1 MHSRIFQVSMEPIDE
16 CDYIEE
22 SNYDDH
28 WFTNSIADYVSDSF
42 SRSEDLKWLEDCY
55 DTKGI
60 EFGVDDNGEYLV
72 IKSKQKYFEYNFNKF
87 MEIINKIKTYTFD
100 DFIQDSHEIWQ
111 LENAYEDKFGFYVDT
126 DDNGLITLDSFVR
139 TYPENEKFYIGGTID
154 YHY

>member
-1 MHSRIFQVSMEPIDE
+1 MHSRIFQVSMEPFDE

-22 SNYDDH
+22 SNYYDH

-72 IKSKQKYFEYNFNKF
+72 IKSKQKYFKDNFEGF
-87 MEIINKIKTYTFD
+87 IDILNKIKERTLD
-100 DFIQDSHEIWQ
+100 DFMYGIPE
-111 LENAYEDKFGFYVDT
+111 LYTLNALHEDKYGFYIDA
-126 DDNGLITLDSFVR
+126 NGELMTLDSFIR
-139 TYPENEKFYIGGTID
+139 LCTTEEKYYIGGTID